1 MTDFVTLR
9 LLFNKIL
16 YALIMKRF
24 YLAVFFLVSILSCK
38 RSTPEE
44 YGKVTN
50 DPTIY
55 HDAVD
60 KLTEV
65 IIHDIF
71 SPPVASRIYNYA
83 TLAGYEALAAG
94 MPDYNSMSGQFKGFE
109 NVPQPT
115 PTEEYCYPLASFKAF
130 MTVARS
136 LTFTVDKYDEFE
148 ATTYKKFKDA
158 GVPSDVYERSVAYGE
173 AIGKHIMAYA
183 KGDNYP
189 QTRGLRYTVKN
200 EEGKWVPTPPQYGD
214 AMEPYWMTIR
224 PMVLDSANQFMPP
237 SPPPF
242 SKDKN
247 SLFWKELMEVYNV
260 SKTKTKEQGDA
271 AWFWDDNA
279 FVMNVQ
285 GHVMFANKKMT
296 PGGHWLAITTRACK
310 KLNADL
316 MKSVSA
322 YLLVSTALHE
332 GFICSWHEKYR
343 TEKIRPETVI
353 NSDVDASWVPF
364 LQTPPFPEYT
374 SGHSTISAASAEV
387 LTSVF
392 GDNIAFTDS
401 TELKY
406 GHGVRKFESFRK
418 AATDCS
424 YSRLYG
430 GIHYRSGCEQGQAAG
445 IRIGQYVVQAVK
457 TKK

>member
-1 MTDFVTLR
+1 LRIFVVNFLQIELTYNLM
-9 LLFNKIL
+9 KQV
-16 YALIMKRF
+16 LIIGVMC
-24 YLAVFFLVSILSCK
+24 LAICSCK
-38 RSTPEE
+38 RTTPEE
-44 YGKVTN
+44 YGKVAN
-50 DPTIY
+50 NPVIY

-71 SPPVASRIYNYA
+71 SPPVASRIYSYA
-83 TLAGYEALAAG
+83 TLAGYEAMAPG
-94 MPDYNSMSGQFKGFE
+94 NPGYRSMSKQFNGFD
-109 NVPQPT
+109 NIPQPEQG
-115 PTEEYCYPLASFKAF
+115 EEYAYQLAGFKAL

-136 LTFTVDKYDEFE
+136 LTFTVNKYDEFE
-148 ATTYKKFKDA
+148 EATYQKFKDA
-158 GVPSDVYERSVAYGE
+158 GVPNDVYKRSITYGE
-173 AIGKHIMAYA
+173 TVGNAVIEYA

-200 EEGKWVPTPPQYGD
+200 EEGMWVPTPPQYGD
-214 AMEPYWMTIR
+214 AMEPFWMTIR
-224 PMVLDSANQFMPP
+224 PMLIDSANQF
-237 SPPPF
+237 SPPPPPLY
-242 SKDKN
+242 SLDKS
-247 SLFWKELMEVYNV
+247 SLFWKELMEVYNI
-260 SKTKTKEQGDA
+260 SKTMNKDQETA

-296 PGGHWLAITTRACK
+296 PGGHWLAICRTVAEQQDK
-310 KLNADL
+310 NA
-316 MKSVSA
+316 MESAEA

-332 GFICSWHEKYR
+332 AFICSWHEKYR

-353 NSDVDASWVPF
+353 NATFDSDWLPF

-387 LTSVF
+387 LTELF
-392 GDNIAFTDS
+392 GDNVAFTDS

-406 GHGVRKFESFRK
+406 GHGVRTFESFRK

-424 YSRLYG
+424 YSRMYG
-430 GIHYRSGCEQGQAAG
+430 GIHYRSGVEEGQVTG
-445 IRIGQYVVQAVK
+445 IKIGQFVFEKMK
-457 TKK
+457 TRK

>member
-1 MTDFVTLR
+1 M
-9 LLFNKIL
+9 KHIIL
-16 YALIMKRF
+16 IGALCF
-24 YLAVFFLVSILSCK
+24 AVLSCK
-38 RSTPEE
+38 RATPEE
-44 YGKVTN
+44 YGKVAN

-55 HDAVD
+55 HDAVE
-60 KLTEV
+60 KLTDV

-83 TLAGYEALAAG
+83 TLAGYEAMVPG
-94 MPDYNSMSGQFKGFE
+94 YPEYKSMGGQFNDFN
-109 NVPQPT
+109 NVPKP
-115 PTEEYCYPLASFKAF
+115 EEGAEYAYQLAGFKAL

-148 ATTYKKFKDA
+148 EATYQKFKDA
-158 GVPSDVYERSVAYGE
+158 GVPDDVYERSVAYGE
-173 AIGKHIMAYA
+173 AVAKHVMEYA

-189 QTRGLRYTVKN
+189 QTRGLRYTVKT

-224 PMVLDSANQFMPP
+224 PMLLDSANQF
-237 SPPPF
+237 PPPPPPPY
-242 SKDKN
+242 SLDKN

-260 SKTKTKEQGDA
+260 SKTMDEDQKNA

-296 PGGHWLAITTRACK
+296 PGGHWLAICRTVAEQQK
-310 KLNADL
+310 KNA
-316 MKSVSA
+316 MEAAEA
-322 YLLVSTALHE
+322 YLVVSTALHE

-353 NSDVDASWVPF
+353 NATFDSDWVPF

-374 SGHSTISAASAEV
+374 SGHSTISAASAEA
-387 LTSVF
+387 LTGLF
-392 GDNIAFTDS
+392 GDNVAFTDS
-401 TELKY
+401 TEDKY
-406 GHGVRKFESFRK
+406 GHGVRTFESFRK

-424 YSRLYG
+424 YSRMYG
-430 GIHYRSGCEQGQAAG
+430 GIHYRSGCEEGQAAG
-445 IRIGQYVVQAVK
+445 IKIGQFVFDKMK
-457 TKK
+457 TKE